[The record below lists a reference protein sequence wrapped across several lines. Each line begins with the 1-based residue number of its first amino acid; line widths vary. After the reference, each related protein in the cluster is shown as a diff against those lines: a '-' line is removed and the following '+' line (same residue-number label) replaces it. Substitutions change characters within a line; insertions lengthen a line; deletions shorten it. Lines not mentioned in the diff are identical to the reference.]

1 MSDELSPDDYVL
13 LNRSATIARLLSGV
27 AHEVN
32 NALQVIGG
40 SVELL
45 DDVSLPEQARV
56 RIGRIRAQHDRAA
69 TVVHNLMAF
78 ARERPDGV
86 ARVSLRELLTRA
98 VGLRAYAAG
107 RAGLRIDLALPE
119 GRALTVQGN
128 PMEVQQAVLNLIAN
142 AEQALTGVAG
152 GAIRVE
158 LADDGAMLAVRVM
171 DNGPGVPLELR
182 ERVFEPFF
190 TTRPRTE
197 AAGLG
202 LPAASQ
208 VARRAG
214 GSLTLEDT
222 AVGASFVLRLPT
234 A

>member
-1 MSDELSPDDYVL
+1 MPDDLTPDDYVV

-45 DDVSLPEQARV
+45 DDVLLPEQARV
-56 RIGRIRAQHDRAA
+56 RIGRIRTQHDRAA
-69 TVVHNLMAF
+69 TVVHNLMTF

-86 ARVSLRELLTRA
+86 ARVPLRELLTRA

-107 RAGLRIDLALPE
+107 RAGLRIDLGLPE
-119 GRALTVQGN
+119 GQALHVLGN
-128 PMEVQQAVLNLIAN
+128 AMALQQAVLNLIAN
-142 AEQALTGVAG
+142 AEQALAGVPDG
-152 GAIRVE
+152 TIRVE
-158 LADDGAMLAVRVM
+158 LVGEAGVLAVRVA
-171 DNGPGVPLELR
+171 DNGPGVPPALR
-182 ERVFEPFF
+182 EQVFEPFF

-197 AAGLG
+197 AVGLG
-202 LPAASQ
+202 LTAARE

-214 GSLTLEDT
+214 GSLTLEET